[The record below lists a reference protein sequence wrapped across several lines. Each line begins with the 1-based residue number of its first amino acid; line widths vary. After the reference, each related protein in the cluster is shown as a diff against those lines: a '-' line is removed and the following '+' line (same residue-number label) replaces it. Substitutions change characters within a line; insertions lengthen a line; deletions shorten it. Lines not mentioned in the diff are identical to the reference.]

1 MRVAKQWS
9 ANQIFLGYPWKTYRA
24 HWEAIIT
31 ELHKWS
37 PLHFVAVGRRAGQP
51 AAQLLTTILQTIDRS
66 SAAFFDASAGNPNVA
81 LEYGYARATLDES
94 LIYLFRDEN
103 AAASSGPGSPIISD
117 LAGAIATQYAL
128 NDSRLKGAIEEVAK
142 THPYVKRFERFCR
155 QRKYKGGTRRLLV
168 RIIRQLD
175 GKASMLRR
183 ELLDNLMHEAKKT
196 EVHLVKYLRE
206 LHVAGLITISK
217 GNEFS
222 SRIQV
227 SG

>member
-1 MRVAKQWS
+1 MAHDRS
-9 ANQIFLGYPWKTYRA
+9 ANQIFVGYPWKTYRP
-24 HWEAIIT
+24 HWEGIIK

-37 PLHFVAVGRRAGQP
+37 PLHFVAIGRRAGQP
-51 AAQLLTTILQTIDRS
+51 AAQLLSTILQTIDRS

-94 LIYLFRDEN
+94 TIYLFRDEN
-103 AAASSGPGSPIISD
+103 AASSTGPGSPIISD

-128 NDSRLKGAIEEVAK
+128 NDSRLKAAVEEVAK
-142 THPYVKRFERFCR
+142 AHPYVKRFERFCR

-175 GKASMLRR
+175 GKPSMLRR
-183 ELLDNLMHEAKKT
+183 ELLDNLIHEAKKP
-196 EVHLVKYLRE
+196 EAYIVKYLKE
-206 LHVAGLITISK
+206 LHGAGLVTISK

-222 SRIQV
+222 SRIEV

>member
-1 MRVAKQWS
+1 MPRERS

-24 HWEAIIT
+24 HWEKLVV

-37 PLHFVAVGRRAGQP
+37 PLHFAAVGRTPGQP
-51 AAQLLTTILQTIDRS
+51 AAQLLTRILQTIDRS

-81 LEYGYARATLDES
+81 LEYGYARATLSEEA
-94 LIYLFRDEN
+94 IYLFRDEN
-103 AAASSGPGSPIISD
+103 ATSASGPGSPIISD
-117 LAGAIATQYAL
+117 LAGAIASQYAL
-128 NDSRLKGAIEEVAK
+128 NDTRLKDAVQEIAK
-142 THPYVKRFERFCR
+142 SHPYFKRFDRFCR

-175 GKASMLRR
+175 GKSSMLRR
-183 ELLDNLMHEAKKT
+183 ELLDTLIHESKKS
-196 EVHLVKYLRE
+196 EAYLVRYLKE
-206 LHVAGLITISK
+206 LHKAGLITISK

-222 SRIQV
+222 SRIQI